1 MLLRIRNTRKV
12 METGKWPAVANP
24 HEVEGVCWLRS
35 FNEALMR
42 PQAVDELLAFA
53 GGMDALAAAALPRP
67 SGRLG
72 TAEEEVMRRGGIS
85 AWLDEW
91 YDNNNNNEPAL
102 LLRFLTGRS
111 ALHAIRHFSSVSRRR
126 FGQSGCPFEATEGF
140 ETALSRHVSK

>member
-1 MLLRIRNTRKV
+1 MQCV
-12 METGKWPAVANP
+12 CHTGLEPRTSRQGPRQACYS
-24 HEVEGVCWLRS
+24 HVCAS
-35 FNEALMR
+35 
-42 PQAVDELLAFA
+42 
-53 GGMDALAAAALPRP
+53 PRT
-67 SGRLG
+67 G
-72 TAEEEVMRRGGIS
+72 RGGIC
-85 AWLDEW
+85 AWLGEW